1 MIKTILFDLD
11 GSLLPLNEEV
21 FIKEYFGGLANHFAS
36 QYDKDKMMQAIL
48 SGTLAMINNDGKV
61 TNKEAFW
68 MTFSSLINGDYQKLE
83 EEILNYY
90 QSGFKT
96 VKVATSPS
104 SYASK
109 IIRVLKEKNYQLVL
123 ATNPLFPTIAT
134 AERIKW
140 AGLEEDDFDLIT
152 TYEDNYFC
160 KPKIEYYLDILKRI
174 GRKPEEC
181 LMVGNDVEE
190 DMVVEEINMATYLL
204 TECLI
209 NPKGKDIKLYNQ
221 GNLEDFYNLVQSW
234 PSLVYITI

>member
-11 GSLLPLNEEV
+11 GSLLPLNEEK
-21 FIKEYFGGLANHFAS
+21 FIVEYFGGVAKRFAS
-36 QYDKDKMMQAIL
+36 QYDQYKMMQAL
-48 SGTLAMINNDGKV
+48 WAGTLAMMNNDGKV

-68 MTFSSLINGDYQKLE
+68 MTFSSLINGDDQKLE

-90 QSGFKT
+90 QNGFEK
-96 VKVATSPS
+96 VKVATSPNP
-104 SYASK
+104 YAPK
-109 IIRVLKEKNYQLVL
+109 IIEVLKKKNYQLVL
-123 ATNPLFPTIAT
+123 ATNPLFPKVAT

-160 KPKIEYYLDILKRI
+160 KPKTEYYLGILKRI

-209 NPKGKDIKLYNQ
+209 NPKGKDIKLYNH